1 MHKKKGK
8 GKMKEKKMPWWNI
21 LLIIIF
27 LPFAIIYYGGKYLI
41 KFYKS
46 NKFSVKQKVIYTIIG
61 ICVLSGVNIISGL
74 SKNPEIEKVKIT
86 DMTLY
91 KGTTKK
97 IKSKITPEKVVVENI
112 EYTNYDPKI
121 ISISDEGK
129 IKAKNEGVT
138 TVVCKVTDDNE
149 KTVKSNRFTVI
160 VELTDEQII
169 EEKKKAEKK
178 ALKAEQ
184 ELQKKRNT
192 LSLYESLRIKDKCK
206 EIVNQVLKSPGSAE
220 YPGSWYNPLNDWG
233 MKKVNNLVTV
243 SSYVDAENSFGAKPR
258 TYFIMQFRMNDDGSG
273 SLSYFKFGNQ
283 VVTGSYSN

>member
-1 MHKKKGK
+1 
-8 GKMKEKKMPWWNI
+8 MKEKKMTWWKI
-21 LLIIIF
+21 LLIIVF

-46 NKFSVKQKVIYTIIG
+46 SKYTVKQKVIYTIIG
-61 ICVLSGVNIISGL
+61 VCLLSVLGAISGSSL
-74 SKNPEIEKVKIT
+74 NPEIKKVTIS
-86 DMTLY
+86 DITLY

-97 IKSKITPEKVVVENI
+97 IKSKITPDKVVVKNI
-112 EYTNYDPKI
+112 EYTSYNPNI
-121 ISISDEGK
+121 ISISDKGK
-129 IKAKNEGVT
+129 IEAKNEGTT
-138 TVVCKVTDDNE
+138 TVVCKVTDDNK
-149 KTVKSNRFTVI
+149 KTVKSNRFKVI
-160 VELTDEQII
+160 VELTEEQK
-169 EEKKKAEKK
+169 EEMRKKAEEK

-192 LSLYESLRIKDKCK
+192 LSLTESLRIKDKCK
-206 EIVNQVLKSPGSAE
+206 DIVNQVLKAPSTAE
-220 YPGSWYNPLNDWG
+220 YPGSWYDPLNDWG

-258 TYFIMQFRMNDDGSG
+258 TYFVMQFRMNDDGSG

>member
-1 MHKKKGK
+1 
-8 GKMKEKKMPWWNI
+8 MKEKKMTWWKI
-21 LLIIIF
+21 LLIIVF

-46 NKFSVKQKVIYTIIG
+46 SKFSVKQKVIYTIIG
-61 ICVLSGVNIISGL
+61 VCVLSVFGGISESL
-74 SKNPEIEKVKIT
+74 KNPEIKKVTIS
-86 DMTLY
+86 DITLY

-97 IKSKITPEKVVVENI
+97 IKSKITPDKVVVENI
-112 EYTNYDPKI
+112 EYTSYNPNI
-121 ISISDEGK
+121 ISISDKGK
-129 IKAKNEGVT
+129 IEAKNEGTT

-149 KTVKSNRFTVI
+149 KTVKSNRFKVI
-160 VELTDEQII
+160 VELTEEQK
-169 EEKKKAEKK
+169 EELRKKAEEK

-192 LSLYESLRIKDKCK
+192 LSLTESLRIKDECK
-206 EIVNQVLKSPGSAE
+206 KIVNQILKSPGSAE
-220 YPGSWYNPLNDWG
+220 YPGSWYDPLNDWG

-258 TYFIMQFRMNDDGSG
+258 TYFVMQFKMNDDGSG

>member
-1 MHKKKGK
+1 
-8 GKMKEKKMPWWNI
+8 MKEKKMSWQKI
-21 LLIIIF
+21 LLIIF
-27 LPFAIIYYGGKYLI
+27 FWPFAIIYYGGKYLI

-46 NKFSVKQKVIYTIIG
+46 SKYTVKQKVIHTIIG
-61 ICVLSGVNIISGL
+61 VCVLLVLGAISASSL
-74 SKNPEIEKVKIT
+74 NPEIKKVTIS
-86 DMTLY
+86 DITLY

-97 IKSKITPEKVVVENI
+97 IKSKITPDKVVVKNI
-112 EYTNYDPKI
+112 EYTSYNPNI
-121 ISISDEGK
+121 ISISNKGK
-129 IKAKNEGVT
+129 IEAKNEGTT

-149 KTVKSNRFTVI
+149 KTVKSNRFKVI
-160 VELTDEQII
+160 VELTEEQK
-169 EEKKKAEKK
+169 EELRKKAEEK

-192 LSLYESLRIKDKCK
+192 LSLTESLRIKDKCK
-206 EIVNQVLKSPGSAE
+206 DVVNQVLKAPSTAE
-220 YPGSWYNPLNDWG
+220 YPGSWYDPLNDWG

-258 TYFIMQFRMNDDGSG
+258 TYFVMQFRMNDDGSG

>member
-1 MHKKKGK
+1 
-8 GKMKEKKMPWWNI
+8 MKEKKMTWWKI
-21 LLIIIF
+21 LLIIVF

-46 NKFSVKQKVIYTIIG
+46 SKFSVKQKVIYTIIG
-61 ICVLSGVNIISGL
+61 VCVLSVFGGISEL
-74 SKNPEIEKVKIT
+74 SKNPEIKKVTIS
-86 DMTLY
+86 DITLY

-97 IKSKITPEKVVVENI
+97 IKSKITPDKVVVENI
-112 EYTNYDPKI
+112 EYTSYNPNI
-121 ISISDEGK
+121 ISISDKGK
-129 IKAKNEGVT
+129 IEAKNEGTT

-149 KTVKSNRFTVI
+149 KTVKSNRFKVI
-160 VELTDEQII
+160 VELTEEQK
-169 EEKKKAEKK
+169 EELRKKAEEK

-192 LSLYESLRIKDKCK
+192 LSLTESLRIKDECK
-206 EIVNQVLKSPGSAE
+206 KIVNQILKSPGSAE
-220 YPGSWYNPLNDWG
+220 YPGSWYDPLNDWG

-258 TYFIMQFRMNDDGSG
+258 TYFVMQFRMNDDGSG

>member
-1 MHKKKGK
+1 
-8 GKMKEKKMPWWNI
+8 MKEKKMTWWKI
-21 LLIIIF
+21 LLIIVF

-41 KFYKS
+41 KFYQSSKYT
-46 NKFSVKQKVIYTIIG
+46 VKQKVIYTIIG
-61 ICVLSGVNIISGL
+61 VCVLSVFSGISGL
-74 SKNPEIEKVKIT
+74 SKNPEIEKVKIS
-86 DMTLY
+86 DITLY

-97 IKSKITPEKVVVENI
+97 IKSKITPDKVVVENI
-112 EYTNYDPKI
+112 EYTSYNPNI

-129 IKAKNEGVT
+129 IEAKKEGAT

-149 KTVKSNRFTVI
+149 KTVKSNRFKVI
-160 VELTDEQII
+160 VELTEEQK
-169 EEKKKAEKK
+169 EELRKKAEEE

-184 ELQKKRNT
+184 ELQKKRNS
-192 LSLYESLRIKDKCK
+192 LSLDESLRIKDKCK
-206 EIVNQVLKSPGSAE
+206 EIVDQILKSPGSAV

-258 TYFIMQFRMNDDGSG
+258 TYFVMQFRMNDDGSG

>member
-1 MHKKKGK
+1 
-8 GKMKEKKMPWWNI
+8 MKEKKMTWKKI
-21 LLIIIF
+21 LLIIF
-27 LPFAIIYYGGKYLI
+27 FWPFAIIYYGGKYLI
-41 KFYKS
+41 KFYQSSKYT
-46 NKFSVKQKVIYTIIG
+46 VKQKVIYTIIG
-61 ICVLSGVNIISGL
+61 VCVLSVFSGISGL
-74 SKNPEIEKVKIT
+74 SKNPEIKKVTIS
-86 DMTLY
+86 DITLY

-97 IKSKITPEKVVVENI
+97 IKSKITPDKVKVENI
-112 EYTNYDPKI
+112 EYTSYDPNI

-129 IKAKNEGVT
+129 IEAKKEGAT

-149 KTVKSNRFTVI
+149 KTVKSNRFKVI
-160 VELTDEQII
+160 VELI
-169 EEKKKAEKK
+169 EEQKEELRKKAEEE

-184 ELQKKRNT
+184 ELQKKRNS
-192 LSLYESLRIKDKCK
+192 LSLDESLRIKDKCK
-206 EIVNQVLKSPGSAE
+206 EIVDQILKSPGSAV

-258 TYFIMQFRMNDDGSG
+258 TYFVMQFRMNDDGSG

>member
-1 MHKKKGK
+1 
-8 GKMKEKKMPWWNI
+8 MKEKKMTWWKI
-21 LLIIIF
+21 LLIIVF

-46 NKFSVKQKVIYTIIG
+46 SKFSVKQKVIYTIIG
-61 ICVLSGVNIISGL
+61 VCVLSVFGGISESL
-74 SKNPEIEKVKIT
+74 KNPEIKKVTIS
-86 DMTLY
+86 DITLY

-97 IKSKITPEKVVVENI
+97 IKSKITPDKVVVENI
-112 EYTNYDPKI
+112 EYTSYNPNI
-121 ISISDEGK
+121 ISISDKGK
-129 IKAKNEGVT
+129 IEAKNEGTT

-149 KTVKSNRFTVI
+149 KTVKSNRFKVI
-160 VELTDEQII
+160 VELTEEQK
-169 EEKKKAEKK
+169 EELRKKAEEE

-184 ELQKKRNT
+184 QLQKKRNT
-192 LSLYESLRIKDKCK
+192 LSLAESLRIKDKCK
-206 EIVNQVLKSPGSAE
+206 DVVNQVLKAPSTAE
-220 YPGSWYNPLNDWG
+220 YPGSWYDPLNDWG

-258 TYFIMQFRMNDDGSG
+258 TYFVMQFRMNDDGSG

>member
-1 MHKKKGK
+1 MTWQK
-8 GKMKEKKMPWWNI
+8 I
-21 LLIIIF
+21 LLIIF
-27 LPFAIIYYGGKYLI
+27 FWPFAIIYYGGKYLI

-46 NKFSVKQKVIYTIIG
+46 SKYTVKQKVIYTIIG
-61 ICVLSGVNIISGL
+61 VCVLSALGAISASSL
-74 SKNPEIEKVKIT
+74 NPEIEKVTIS
-86 DMTLY
+86 DITLY

-97 IKSKITPEKVVVENI
+97 IKSKITPDKVVVKNV
-112 EYTNYDPKI
+112 EYTSYDPNI
-121 ISISDEGK
+121 ISINDKGNIE
-129 IKAKNEGVT
+129 AKNEGAT

-149 KTVKSNRFTVI
+149 KTVKSNKFKVI
-160 VELTDEQII
+160 VELTEEQK
-169 EEKKKAEKK
+169 EELRKKAEEE

-184 ELQKKRNT
+184 ELQQKRNS
-192 LSLYESLRIKDKCK
+192 LSLDEAIRIKDECK
-206 EIVNQVLKSPGSAE
+206 KIVNQILKSPGSAE

-258 TYFIMQFRMNDDGSG
+258 TYFVMQFRMNDDGSG

>member
-1 MHKKKGK
+1 
-8 GKMKEKKMPWWNI
+8 MKEKKMTWWKI
-21 LLIIIF
+21 LLIIVF

-46 NKFSVKQKVIYTIIG
+46 SKFSVKQKVIYTIIG
-61 ICVLSGVNIISGL
+61 VCVLSVFGGISESL
-74 SKNPEIEKVKIT
+74 KNPEIKKVTIS
-86 DMTLY
+86 DITLY

-97 IKSKITPEKVVVENI
+97 IKSKITPDKVKVENI
-112 EYTNYDPKI
+112 EYTSYDPNI
-121 ISISDEGK
+121 ISISDKGK
-129 IKAKNEGVT
+129 IEAKNEGTT

-149 KTVKSNRFTVI
+149 KTVKSNRFKVI
-160 VELTDEQII
+160 VELTEEQK
-169 EEKKKAEKK
+169 EELRKKAEEK

-192 LSLYESLRIKDKCK
+192 LSLTESLRIKDECK
-206 EIVNQVLKSPGSAE
+206 KIVNQILKSPGSAE
-220 YPGSWYNPLNDWG
+220 YPGSWYDPLNDWG

-258 TYFIMQFRMNDDGSG
+258 TYFVMQFRMNDDGSG

>member
-1 MHKKKGK
+1 MTWQK
-8 GKMKEKKMPWWNI
+8 I
-21 LLIIIF
+21 LLIIF
-27 LPFAIIYYGGKYLI
+27 FWPFAIIYYGGKYLI

-46 NKFSVKQKVIYTIIG
+46 SKYTVKQKVIYTIIG
-61 ICVLSGVNIISGL
+61 VCVLSALGAISASSL
-74 SKNPEIEKVKIT
+74 NPEIEKVTIS
-86 DMTLY
+86 DITLY

-97 IKSKITPEKVVVENI
+97 IKSKITPDKVVVKNI
-112 EYTNYDPKI
+112 EYTSYDPNI
-121 ISISDEGK
+121 ISISGK
-129 IKAKNEGVT
+129 GNIEAKNEGTT

-149 KTVKSNRFTVI
+149 KTVKSNRFKVI
-160 VELTDEQII
+160 VELTEEQK
-169 EEKKKAEKK
+169 EELRKKAEEE

-192 LSLYESLRIKDKCK
+192 LSLTESLRIKDKCK
-206 EIVNQVLKSPGSAE
+206 DVVNQVLKAPSTAE
-220 YPGSWYNPLNDWG
+220 YPGSWYDPLNDWG

-258 TYFIMQFRMNDDGSG
+258 TYFVMQFRMNDDGSG

>member
-1 MHKKKGK
+1 MTWQK
-8 GKMKEKKMPWWNI
+8 I
-21 LLIIIF
+21 LLIIF
-27 LPFAIIYYGGKYLI
+27 FWPFAIIYYGGKYLI

-46 NKFSVKQKVIYTIIG
+46 SKFSVKQKVIYTIIG
-61 ICVLSGVNIISGL
+61 VCVLSVFGGISESL
-74 SKNPEIEKVKIT
+74 KNPEIKKVTIS
-86 DMTLY
+86 DITLY

-97 IKSKITPEKVVVENI
+97 IKSKITPDKVVVENI
-112 EYTNYDPKI
+112 EYTSYNPNI
-121 ISISDEGK
+121 ISISDKGK
-129 IKAKNEGVT
+129 IEAKNEGTT

-149 KTVKSNRFTVI
+149 KTVKSNRFKVI
-160 VELTDEQII
+160 VELTEEQK
-169 EEKKKAEKK
+169 EELRKKAEEE

-192 LSLYESLRIKDKCK
+192 LSLTESLRIKDKCK
-206 EIVNQVLKSPGSAE
+206 DVVNQVLKAPSTAE
-220 YPGSWYNPLNDWG
+220 YPGSWYDPLNDWG

-258 TYFIMQFRMNDDGSG
+258 TYFVMQFRMNDDGSG

>member
-1 MHKKKGK
+1 
-8 GKMKEKKMPWWNI
+8 MKEKKMSWWKI
-21 LLIIIF
+21 LLIIVF

-46 NKFSVKQKVIYTIIG
+46 SKYTVKQKVIYTIIG
-61 ICVLSGVNIISGL
+61 VCVLSVFSGISGL
-74 SKNPEIEKVKIT
+74 SKNPEIEKVKIS
-86 DMTLY
+86 DITLY

-97 IKSKITPEKVVVENI
+97 IKSKITPNKVVVENI
-112 EYTNYDPKI
+112 EYTSYDPNI
-121 ISISDEGK
+121 ISISDKGK
-129 IKAKNEGVT
+129 IEAKNEGAT
-138 TVVCKVTDDNE
+138 TVICKVTDDNE
-149 KTVKSNRFTVI
+149 KTVKSNRFKVI
-160 VELTDEQII
+160 VELTEEQK
-169 EEKKKAEKK
+169 EELRKKAEEK

-192 LSLYESLRIKDKCK
+192 LSLTESLRIKDECK
-206 EIVNQVLKSPGSAE
+206 KIVNQILKSPGSAE

-258 TYFIMQFRMNDDGSG
+258 TYFVMQFRMNDDGSG

>member
-1 MHKKKGK
+1 MT
-8 GKMKEKKMPWWNI
+8 WWKI
-21 LLIIIF
+21 LLIIVF

-46 NKFSVKQKVIYTIIG
+46 SKFSVKQKVIYTIIG
-61 ICVLSGVNIISGL
+61 VCVLSVFGGISESL
-74 SKNPEIEKVKIT
+74 KNPEIKKVTIS
-86 DMTLY
+86 DITLY

-97 IKSKITPEKVVVENI
+97 IKSKITPDKVVVENI
-112 EYTNYDPKI
+112 EYTSYNPNI
-121 ISISDEGK
+121 ISISDKGK
-129 IKAKNEGVT
+129 IEAKNEGTT

-149 KTVKSNRFTVI
+149 KTVKSNRFKVI
-160 VELTDEQII
+160 VELTEEQK
-169 EEKKKAEKK
+169 EELRKKAEEE

-192 LSLYESLRIKDKCK
+192 LSLTESLRIKDECK
-206 EIVNQVLKSPGSAE
+206 KIVNQILKSPGSAE

-258 TYFIMQFRMNDDGSG
+258 TYFVMQFRMNDDGSG

>member
-1 MHKKKGK
+1 MT
-8 GKMKEKKMPWWNI
+8 WWKI
-21 LLIIIF
+21 LLIIVF

-46 NKFSVKQKVIYTIIG
+46 SKFSVKQKVIYTIIG
-61 ICVLSGVNIISGL
+61 VCVLSVFGGISESL
-74 SKNPEIEKVKIT
+74 KNPEIKKVTIS
-86 DMTLY
+86 DITLY

-97 IKSKITPEKVVVENI
+97 IKSKITPDKVVVENI
-112 EYTNYDPKI
+112 EYTSYNPNI
-121 ISISDEGK
+121 ISISDKGK
-129 IKAKNEGVT
+129 IEAKNEGTT

-149 KTVKSNRFTVI
+149 KTVKSNRFKVI
-160 VELTDEQII
+160 VELTEEQK
-169 EEKKKAEKK
+169 EELRKKAEEK

-192 LSLYESLRIKDKCK
+192 LSLTESLRIKDECK
-206 EIVNQVLKSPGSAE
+206 KIVNQILKSPGSAE
-220 YPGSWYNPLNDWG
+220 YPGSWYDPLNDWG

-258 TYFIMQFRMNDDGSG
+258 TYFVMQFKMNDDGSG

>member
-1 MHKKKGK
+1 
-8 GKMKEKKMPWWNI
+8 MKENKMTWWKI
-21 LLIIIF
+21 LLIIVF

-46 NKFSVKQKVIYTIIG
+46 SKYTIKQKVIYTVIG
-61 ICVLSGVNIISGL
+61 VCVLSVFGGISESL
-74 SKNPEIEKVKIT
+74 KNPEIKKVTIS
-86 DMTLY
+86 DITLY

-97 IKSKITPEKVVVENI
+97 IKSKITPDKVVVENI
-112 EYTNYDPKI
+112 EYTSYDPKI

-129 IKAKNEGVT
+129 IEAKNEGTT

-149 KTVKSNRFTVI
+149 KTVKSNRFKVI
-160 VELTDEQII
+160 VELTEEQK
-169 EEKKKAEKK
+169 EELRKKAEEE

-184 ELQKKRNT
+184 ELQNKRNS
-192 LSLYESLRIKDKCK
+192 LSLDESLRIKDKCK
-206 EIVNQVLKSPGSAE
+206 EIVNQILKSPGSAV

-258 TYFIMQFRMNDDGSG
+258 TYFVMQFRMNDDGSG
-273 SLSYFKFGNQ
+273 SLSYFKFGDQ

>member
-1 MHKKKGK
+1 
-8 GKMKEKKMPWWNI
+8 MKEKKMTWWKI
-21 LLIIIF
+21 LLIIVF

-46 NKFSVKQKVIYTIIG
+46 SKFSVKQKVIYTIIG
-61 ICVLSGVNIISGL
+61 VCVLSVFGGISESL
-74 SKNPEIEKVKIT
+74 KNPEIKKVTIS
-86 DMTLY
+86 DITLY

-97 IKSKITPEKVVVENI
+97 IKSKITPDKVVVENI
-112 EYTNYDPKI
+112 EYTSYDPKI

-129 IKAKNEGVT
+129 IEAKNEGAT

-149 KTVKSNRFTVI
+149 KTVKSNRFKVI
-160 VELTDEQII
+160 VELTEEQK
-169 EEKKKAEKK
+169 EELRKKAEEE

-184 ELQKKRNT
+184 ELQQKRNS
-192 LSLYESLRIKDKCK
+192 LSLDEAIRIKDEC
-206 EIVNQVLKSPGSAE
+206 EQVVNQILKSPGSAK
-220 YPGSWYNPLNDWG
+220 YPGTFLNPLKDWG

-258 TYFIMQFRMNDDGSG
+258 TYFVMQFRMNDDGSG

>member
-1 MHKKKGK
+1 MT
-8 GKMKEKKMPWWNI
+8 WWKI
-21 LLIIIF
+21 LLIIVF

-46 NKFSVKQKVIYTIIG
+46 SKYTIKQKVIYTVIG
-61 ICVLSGVNIISGL
+61 VCVLSVFGGISESL
-74 SKNPEIEKVKIT
+74 KNPEIKKVTIS
-86 DMTLY
+86 DITLY

-97 IKSKITPEKVVVENI
+97 IKSKITPDKVVVENI
-112 EYTNYDPKI
+112 EYTSYDPKI

-129 IKAKNEGVT
+129 IEAKNEGTT

-149 KTVKSNRFTVI
+149 KTVKSNRFKVI
-160 VELTDEQII
+160 VELTEEQK
-169 EEKKKAEKK
+169 EELRKKAEEE

-184 ELQKKRNT
+184 ELQNKRNS
-192 LSLYESLRIKDKCK
+192 LSLDESLRIKDKCK
-206 EIVNQVLKSPGSAE
+206 EIVNQILKSPGSAV

-258 TYFIMQFRMNDDGSG
+258 TYFVMQFRMNDDGSG
-273 SLSYFKFGNQ
+273 SLSYFKFGDQ

>member
-1 MHKKKGK
+1 
-8 GKMKEKKMPWWNI
+8 MKEKKMTWQKI
-21 LLIIIF
+21 LLIIF
-27 LPFAIIYYGGKYLI
+27 FWPFAIIYYGGKYLI

-46 NKFSVKQKVIYTIIG
+46 SKYTVKQKVIYTIIG
-61 ICVLSGVNIISGL
+61 VCVLSALGAISASSL
-74 SKNPEIEKVKIT
+74 NPEIEKVTIS
-86 DMTLY
+86 DITLY

-97 IKSKITPEKVVVENI
+97 IKSKITPDKVVVKNI
-112 EYTNYDPKI
+112 EYTSYDPNI
-121 ISISDEGK
+121 ISISGK
-129 IKAKNEGVT
+129 GNIEAKNEGTT

-149 KTVKSNRFTVI
+149 KTVKSNRFKVI
-160 VELTDEQII
+160 VELTEEQK
-169 EEKKKAEKK
+169 EELRKKAEEE

-192 LSLYESLRIKDKCK
+192 LSLTESLRIKDKCK
-206 EIVNQVLKSPGSAE
+206 DVVNQVLKAPSTAE
-220 YPGSWYNPLNDWG
+220 YPGSWYDPLNDWG

-258 TYFIMQFRMNDDGSG
+258 TYFVMQFRMNDDGSG